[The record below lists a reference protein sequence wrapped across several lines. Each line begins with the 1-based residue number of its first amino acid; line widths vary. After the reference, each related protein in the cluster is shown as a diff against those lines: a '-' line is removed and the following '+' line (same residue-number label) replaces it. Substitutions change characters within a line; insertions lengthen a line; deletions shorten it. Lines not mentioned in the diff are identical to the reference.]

1 MKILLKNIYAALP
14 EGENHFPA
22 VRQCDVGIEDDR
34 IAFAG
39 QAPEDFAYDKIIEG
53 ADKFVIPGLINA
65 HTHAPMTLLRH
76 RADDMLFMTWLFDH
90 IFPMEA
96 RLQEGDCYWGTMLA
110 VCELLRSGA
119 TCFNEM
125 YYFMDDIV
133 RACAESGIRAV
144 LSQGLLGESRT
155 DPAGLSRLET
165 AAADVR
171 RFYGS
176 QNGRLTFLLAPHAP
190 YTCAPDYVKLI
201 IEQAKELGVGI
212 HTHISESRDEN
223 ARIAEKYGKTPFE
236 YFESVGLF
244 ELPTVAAHCV
254 HLTENDIAILARHN
268 VSVAA
273 NPVSNLKLANGAAPV
288 KKLLAA
294 GINVALGTDGA
305 ASNNS
310 QNMLRELGYLC
321 LVHKGFNE
329 DAECVPAARGL
340 HIATMGGAK
349 ALGLADQIGS
359 IEPGK
364 KADLAILNLNHSHF
378 FPRSN
383 LLAAL
388 CYGAQGS
395 EVETVLVDGEI
406 LLENGALTKIDEE
419 RVRFEAQKIA
429 ERICGGMS

>member
-1 MKILLKNIYAALP
+1 VRILLKNIYAALP
-14 EGENHFPA
+14 EGDFGLPA
-22 VRQCDVGIEDDR
+22 IRQCDVGIEGDR
-34 IAFAG
+34 IAFVG
-39 QAPEDFAYDKIIEG
+39 DAPADFAYDKIIDG
-53 ADKFVIPGLINA
+53 ADKLVIPGLINA

-96 RLQEGDCYWGTMLA
+96 RLQDGDCYWGTMLS
-110 VCELLRSGA
+110 VCEMLRSGA

-125 YYFMDDIV
+125 YYFMEDIV
-133 RACAESGIRAV
+133 RACAESGVRAV
-144 LSQGLLGESRT
+144 LSQGLLGDSAA
-155 DPAGLSRLET
+155 DPAGLSRLDT

-171 RFYGS
+171 RFHGT
-176 QNGRLTFLLAPHAP
+176 QNGRLTFLMAPHAA

-201 IEQAKELGVGI
+201 VERARELGVGI

-223 ARIAEKYGKTPFE
+223 AQVAQKYGKTPVE
-236 YFESVGLF
+236 YFESLGLF

-254 HLTENDIAILARHN
+254 HLTENDIAILAKHN
-268 VSVAA
+268 VSVAT

-310 QNMLRELGYLC
+310 LNMIRELGCLC

-329 DAECVPAARGL
+329 DAECVPAAQGL
-340 HIATMGGAK
+340 HIATLGGAM
-349 ALGLADQIGS
+349 ALGLGDRISS

-378 FPRSN
+378 SPRSN

-388 CYGAQGS
+388 CYGAQGN
-395 EVETVLVDGEI
+395 EVETVMVDGEI
-406 LLENGALTKIDEE
+406 LLENGAFTKIDEE
-419 RVRFEAQKIA
+419 RVRFEAQRIA
-429 ERICGGMS
+429 ERICGGIS